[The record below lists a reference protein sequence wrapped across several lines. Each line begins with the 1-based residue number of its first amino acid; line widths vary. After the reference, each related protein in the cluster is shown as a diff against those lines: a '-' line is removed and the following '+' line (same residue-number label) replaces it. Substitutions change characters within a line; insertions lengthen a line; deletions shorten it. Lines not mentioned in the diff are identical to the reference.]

1 MNVEDLKSRL
11 EELKQQIN
19 YHNERY
25 YNDDAPEIEDFEYDK
40 LLRDLEDLENAHPE
54 LITKDSPTQN
64 VGGKKS
70 SKFDPVVHE
79 VQMGS
84 LHDSFSEEEL
94 MDFDRKVRS
103 VVSNPVY
110 VVEPKFDGLSVSLE
124 YRDGVFVRGS
134 TRGDGLVGEDI
145 TENLM
150 TIKTIPKRLK
160 RDIPFIEVRA
170 EVYMSK
176 SSFFELLK
184 KQEINE
190 EKPFKNPR
198 NAAAGSLRQ
207 KDAKITKERNLDAF
221 VFNIQRLEGKK
232 VLTHIEA
239 LKLMTEL
246 GFKVSSLYESFDNIE
261 GVIDKIKEIGDVRGE
276 LPYQIDGAVVKVN
289 SFEHRNMIG
298 STSKFPKWAE
308 AYKYPPEEKET
319 ELLDIEVN
327 VGRTGVLTPIG
338 VFKPIFLSGST
349 VSRATLHNEDFIK
362 EKEISIGDIAVL
374 RKAGDIIPEVVSIKE
389 HKEGSSVYKMPEFC
403 PSCGS
408 PVERLQ
414 DEAAIRCPNTDCP
427 AQLLRHLVHFVSRD
441 AMDIDGLG
449 VAVLEQLLENKLIS
463 SPSDLYKLKKED
475 ISQLERMGD
484 KSSENLIN
492 SIAKSKDNDLYR
504 FIFALGIRHI
514 GLKAAKLLS
523 EKFKDIDNIFS
534 ATREEIASIDG
545 YGDIMAKAV
554 FDYFSLKDT
563 KTLIDKFRSYNVNMK
578 EKEKDREVKFEGLT
592 FVLTGTLP
600 NYKRSEAANII
611 EKLGGKVSS
620 SVSKKTSYVLTG
632 DEAGS
637 KLKKANELG
646 VKVIDENEF
655 IKMCEN

>member
-1 MNVEDLKSRL
+1 MNIEDLKARL

-40 LLRDLEDLENAHPE
+40 LLRELEDLENEHPE

-64 VGGKKS
+64 VGGRKS
-70 SKFDPVVHE
+70 GKFDPVVHE

-103 VVSNPVY
+103 VVSNPIY

-150 TIKTIPKRLK
+150 TIKSIPKKLK

-221 VFNIQRLEGKK
+221 VFNIQRLEGEE
-232 VLTHIEA
+232 VLTHIDA

-261 GVIDKIKEIGDVRGE
+261 NAIGKIREIGNVRGE

-319 ELLDIEVN
+319 ELLDVEVN

-374 RKAGDIIPEVVSIKE
+374 RKAGDIIPEVVFIKE

-523 EKFKDIDNIFS
+523 EKFMDIDNIFS

-563 KTLIDKFRSYNVNMK
+563 KTLIDNFRSYNVNMK
-578 EKEKDREVKFEGLT
+578 EKDKEFEAKFEGLT

-620 SVSKKTSYVLTG
+620 SVSKKTSYVLAG
-632 DEAGS
+632 GEAGS

>member
-1 MNVEDLKSRL
+1 
-11 EELKQQIN
+11 
-19 YHNERY
+19 
-25 YNDDAPEIEDFEYDK
+25 
-40 LLRDLEDLENAHPE
+40 
-54 LITKDSPTQN
+54 
-64 VGGKKS
+64 
-70 SKFDPVVHE
+70 
-79 VQMGS
+79 
-84 LHDSFSEEEL
+84 
-94 MDFDRKVRS
+94 
-103 VVSNPVY
+103 
-110 VVEPKFDGLSVSLE
+110 
-124 YRDGVFVRGS
+124 
-134 TRGDGLVGEDI
+134 
-145 TENLM
+145 
-150 TIKTIPKRLK
+150 
-160 RDIPFIEVRA
+160 
-170 EVYMSK
+170 
-176 SSFFELLK
+176 
-184 KQEINE
+184 
-190 EKPFKNPR
+190 
-198 NAAAGSLRQ
+198 
-207 KDAKITKERNLDAF
+207 
-221 VFNIQRLEGKK
+221 
-232 VLTHIEA
+232 
-239 LKLMTEL
+239 
-246 GFKVSSLYESFDNIE
+246 
-261 GVIDKIKEIGDVRGE
+261 
-276 LPYQIDGAVVKVN
+276 
-289 SFEHRNMIG
+289 MIG
-298 STSKFPKWAE
+298 RTSKFPKWAE

-563 KTLIDKFRSYNVNMK
+563 KALIDKFRSYNVNMK
-578 EKEKDREVKFEGLT
+578 EKEKNREVKFEGLT

-620 SVSKKTSYVLTG
+620 SVSKKTSYVLAG
-632 DEAGS
+632 DDAGS